1 MISIIVHGGAGDI
14 GDKQLEECRLG
25 CREALLQ
32 GWKVL
37 LDGGSA
43 LDAVEGAVISMENNP
58 IFNAGV
64 GSVLNREGYVECD
77 AAIMDGETLSAGAV
91 AAVSSIK
98 NPITLARKIMEDG
111 RHILLAGKGAED
123 FGRNK
128 GIELCWMEDL
138 ITERER
144 ERWSKKQI
152 SQDSSTDTVGAVA
165 LDAQGKIAV
174 GVSTGGIAYK
184 HPGRVGDSAI
194 IGAGIYADNSG
205 GACCTGLGEGIM
217 KVLMAKVA
225 VDFLKGG
232 HNPQEAAELTVR
244 VLEERVNGKGG
255 LIVLDKYGR
264 FGIHFNTKRMTCA
277 YIQEGMKEP
286 VVFTEPMF

>member
-1 MISIIVHGGAGDI
+1 MISIIVHSGAGDI
-14 GDKQLEECRLG
+14 ADKQVEECRLG

-43 LDAVEGAVISMENNP
+43 LSAVEEAVIWMENNP

-64 GSVLNREGYVECD
+64 GSVLNMEGYVECD

-91 AAVSSIK
+91 TAVSSIK

-111 RHILLAGKGAED
+111 RHILLSGKGAED
-123 FGRNK
+123 FGKNK
-128 GIELCWMEDL
+128 GIELCPMEDL

-152 SQDSSTDTVGAVA
+152 SQGSSTDTVGAIA
-165 LDAQGKIAV
+165 LDTQGEIAV

-194 IGAGIYADNSG
+194 IGAGIYADNLG

-217 KVLMAKVA
+217 KVVMAKVA
-225 VDFLKGG
+225 IDLLKGG
-232 HNPQEAAELTVR
+232 HNPQEAAELAVK
-244 VLEERVNGKGG
+244 VLEKKVNGRGG

-264 FGIHFNTKRMTCA
+264 FGVYFNAKHMTYA
-277 YIQEGMKEP
+277 YTQEGMKEP
-286 VVFTEPMF
+286 VVFTEPM